1 MNNNVLSEKIN
12 KIMMKL
18 SEITA
23 LKAMTQGLMA
33 TMPLT
38 LGTFLIAIIA
48 ALPIQSWQNWLVQSG
63 TIYDLQAVAG
73 GTTEILAIFLVPCI
87 AYKYAT
93 LKGKDGISAIV
104 MALGFYLVLVP
115 QQIKVSSDNIINA
128 FQKDYLGSLG
138 VFVGIVVALVVSK
151 LYCWLTDKGLVLKLP
166 ESIPTYVSQSFSTVF
181 ISIIIFSLAFVV
193 RVGFSFTSYGNI
205 FKFFQAF
212 ITAPFMGVGNSTF
225 VIIGLAC
232 LANLVWCFGIH
243 PSTLVTIQMPIYATS
258 IAGNIAA
265 FQKGEALPYLA
276 FAVLTFGFLTIGG
289 QGGTLGLSIN
299 MLLFSKSERY
309 KALSK
314 ISIIPSLF
322 NINEPLIFGAPIIMN
337 PIYLIPMV
345 LSSLVSGIIGV
356 GAIKLGVFNAMNPLI
371 TLPNVIP
378 TPISIFASSGII
390 AALSVVVA
398 IIALTV
404 LYYPFFKYAD
414 KMALE
419 EEKQEMMKKE
429 EE

>member
-1 MNNNVLSEKIN
+1 MNNNVLAEKIN

-151 LYCWLTDKGLVLKLP
+151 LYCWLTDKGLV
-166 ESIPTYVSQSFSTVF
+166 
-181 ISIIIFSLAFVV
+181 
-193 RVGFSFTSYGNI
+193 
-205 FKFFQAF
+205 
-212 ITAPFMGVGNSTF
+212 
-225 VIIGLAC
+225 
-232 LANLVWCFGIH
+232 
-243 PSTLVTIQMPIYATS
+243 
-258 IAGNIAA
+258 
-265 FQKGEALPYLA
+265 
-276 FAVLTFGFLTIGG
+276 
-289 QGGTLGLSIN
+289 
-299 MLLFSKSERY
+299 
-309 KALSK
+309 
-314 ISIIPSLF
+314 
-322 NINEPLIFGAPIIMN
+322 
-337 PIYLIPMV
+337 
-345 LSSLVSGIIGV
+345 
-356 GAIKLGVFNAMNPLI
+356 
-371 TLPNVIP
+371 
-378 TPISIFASSGII
+378 
-390 AALSVVVA
+390 
-398 IIALTV
+398 
-404 LYYPFFKYAD
+404 
-414 KMALE
+414 
-419 EEKQEMMKKE
+419 
-429 EE
+429 

>member
-1 MNNNVLSEKIN
+1 MNNNVLAEKIN
-12 KIMMKL
+12 NFMIKL

-48 ALPIQSWQNWLVQSG
+48 AFPIDAWQNWLTQSG
-63 TIYDLQAVAG
+63 TINDLQAVAG

-93 LKGKDGISAIV
+93 LKGKDGISALV
-104 MALGFYLVLVP
+104 MALGFYLILVP
-115 QQIKVSSDNIINA
+115 QKIQVSADNILNA

-138 VFVGIVVALVVSK
+138 VFIGIVVALVVSK

-166 ESIPTYVSQSFSTVF
+166 DSIPAYVSQSFSTVF
-181 ISIIIFSLAFVV
+181 VSIIIFALAFVV
-193 RVGFSFTSYGNI
+193 RVGFSLTSYGNI
-205 FKFFQAF
+205 FNFFQTF
-212 ITAPFMGVGNSTF
+212 ITAPFMRVGNSTV

-243 PSTLVTIQMPIYATS
+243 PATLVTIQMPIFATS

-265 FQKGEALPYLA
+265 YQQGNALPYLA
-276 FAVLTFGFLTIGG
+276 FSVLTFGFLTIGG
-289 QGGTLGLSIN
+289 QGGTLGLSVN

-314 ISIIPSLF
+314 ISIVPSLF

-337 PIYLIPMV
+337 PIYVIPMV

-356 GAIKLGVFNAMNPLI
+356 LAINLGIFNAMNPLI
-371 TLPNVIP
+371 MLPNIIP
-378 TPISIFASSGII
+378 TPIAIFASSGII
-390 AALSVVVA
+390 AALCVVVA
-398 IIALTV
+398 IVALTA
-404 LYYPFFKYAD
+404 LYHPFFKYAD

-429 EE
+429 ME